1 MSDDR
6 RTRAVALP
14 GDPDGWQSTL
24 RDLLEDRRE
33 DAAERAAVV
42 RRLGEASPPT
52 DEGDADADADE
63 GVDFLDEIGILDAS
77 GGEVTPGPYGRE
89 FLETGEAA
97 AIYDGLTAA
106 VGGFETL
113 LSSLV
118 VRPLTDVEFMDLLSR
133 EFDADFE
140 SPDPIVAHRQWL
152 EALGYVDHDGGVNE
166 LTRAGRRRVATDDD
180 LQPPGANAAGRDAG
194 TAGPSD
200 GPESGGPGGSTP
212 DATAAGTSHR
222 TSDSTDPTD
231 SADAADSTNPTGP
244 ADAAGGASDDDP
256 FADLKRR
263 YEHECMVCGDRRR
276 RTPGAGHARV
286 HHPMPIGDAHGG
298 PVEAANTVVVCPNHR
313 ADFEFGLLTVDPRTN
328 EIEHAY
334 ESAVSGR
341 TLATAEGHDL
351 GAQYLAYHNEVVAR
365 F

>member
-42 RRLGEASPPT
+42 RRLGEASPST
-52 DEGDADADADE
+52 DEGDADADADADE
-63 GVDFLDEIGILDAS
+63 RVDFLDEIGILDAS

-97 AIYDGLTAA
+97 AIYDGLTDA

-118 VRPLTDVEFMDLLSR
+118 VRPLTDVEFMDLLAR

-140 SPDPIVAHRQWL
+140 SPDPILAHRRWL
-152 EALGYVDHDGGVNE
+152 EALGYVDHDDGVNE

-180 LQPPGANAAGRDAG
+180 LQPPGANAAGRNAG
-194 TAGPSD
+194 TAGPS
-200 GPESGGPGGSTP
+200 GESEPGDPDRSTP
-212 DATAAGTSHR
+212 DATSVETSHGA
-222 TSDSTDPTD
+222 SD
-231 SADAADSTNPTGP
+231 SADPADATNPTDP
-244 ADAAGGASDDDP
+244 ADATGSASDDDP

-263 YEHECMVCGDRRR
+263 YNHACMVCGVRRR
-276 RTPGAGHARV
+276 HAPEAGYALI
-286 HHPMPIGDAHGG
+286 HHPMPTGGDHGG
-298 PVEAANTVVVCPNHR
+298 PAEAENTVVVCPNHR